1 MSPRLAVVVLLGVL
15 AALTWNGRVH
25 AAAPATSSASAAPHA
40 DTKPDSSAWLTPAQL
55 AGYRTTPSYDET
67 MAYCRRLVSASPW
80 IKLTTYGVSGQGR
93 DLPLMIVSRDRA
105 FTPEAA
111 RRTGKPIVLI
121 QNGIH
126 SGEIEGKDACLEL
139 VRDLCVLKT
148 HAALL
153 DSTILI
159 VLPIF
164 SVDAH
169 ERSSPWNRINQNG
182 PESMGWRTTPIGLNL
197 NRDYL
202 KVETPEMRALIGNVF
217 TKWWP
222 HLLIDDH
229 TTDGADYRH
238 DVTYGYNR
246 GVGVPDGINRWID
259 EHFEGVVVPRL
270 AAMGHLPA
278 PYIEF
283 RGDRPSTGID
293 FGLSTP
299 RFSTGYAPLHGRP
312 ALLVETHML
321 KPYATRVHATYD
333 LLLAVLEDLHAHP
346 RALTGAVAAAEA
358 EIVARGRDTDPAKRT
373 FVLATKTSDRSV
385 PFAFKGVE
393 TTWEKSPI
401 SGAMVPK
408 YGTAPSDSVI
418 PLFRDAVPT
427 LTTKQPV
434 GYLVPREWSVVK
446 QKLDVHGVRY
456 RTFARAWADTVEI
469 SRIIDWRAGDLA
481 NGHRSTLVQRDTLE
495 RRYRTFRAG
504 DLWVPLD
511 QRSAPVAVFL
521 LESRS
526 GDGLLYW
533 NAFDTILEKKEY
545 GEPYVLDSIAQR
557 MLKNDPALKK
567 DFETLLSQDSTFAK
581 RPNERMDYFYR
592 RSKWADPEQN
602 LFPVAR
608 ALKAPP
614 SSVLAPVAE
623 K

>member
-1 MSPRLAVVVLLGVL
+1 MSPRHAGVVLLGVL
-15 AALTWNGRVH
+15 AALSWTGRVH
-25 AAAPATSSASAAPHA
+25 AAAPATSSAPATKSASA
-40 DTKPDSSAWLTPAQL
+40 KPDSTTWLTPAQR
-55 AGYRTTPSYDET
+55 AGYRTTPNYDET
-67 MAYCRRLVSASPW
+67 MAYCRRLASASPW

-111 RRTGKPIVLI
+111 RHTGKPIVLI

-139 VRDLCVLKT
+139 VRDLCVLKS

-153 DSTILI
+153 DSTILL

-238 DVTYGYNR
+238 DVTYGYNV
-246 GVGVPDGINRWID
+246 GVGVPAALSQWID
-259 EHFEGVVVPRL
+259 EHFDHIVVPRL
-270 AAMGHLPA
+270 TEMGHLPA
-278 PYIEF
+278 PYLEF

-293 FGLSTP
+293 FGQSTP

-321 KPYATRVHATYD
+321 KPYASRVHATYD

-358 EIVARGRDTDPAKRT
+358 EIVARGRETDPAKRT

-385 PFAFKGVE
+385 PFAFAGLQ
-393 TTWEKSPI
+393 TTWEKSPS
-401 SGAMVPK
+401 SGSMIPK
-408 YGTAPSDSVI
+408 YGTAPWDSII
-418 PLFRDAVPT
+418 PLFREPVAT
-427 LTTKQPV
+427 ITTKQPV
-434 GYLVPREWSVVK
+434 GYLVPREWGIVK

-456 RTFARAWADTVEI
+456 RTFARAWADTVEV
-469 SRIIDWRAGDLA
+469 SRIVDWRAGDLV
-481 NGHRSTLVQRDTLE
+481 NGHRATLVVRDTLE
-495 RRYRTFRAG
+495 RRYRAFRAG

-521 LESRS
+521 LEARS

-545 GEPYVLDSIAQR
+545 SESYVMGPIAER
-557 MLKNDPALKK
+557 MIKDDTALAK
-567 DFETLLSQDSTFAK
+567 DFQTLLSQDSTFAK
-581 RPNERMDYFYR
+581 RPNERLDYFYR

-602 LFPVAR
+602 LLPVTR
-608 ALKAPP
+608 ALRAPP
-614 SSVLAPVAE
+614 ANVLTPIAE